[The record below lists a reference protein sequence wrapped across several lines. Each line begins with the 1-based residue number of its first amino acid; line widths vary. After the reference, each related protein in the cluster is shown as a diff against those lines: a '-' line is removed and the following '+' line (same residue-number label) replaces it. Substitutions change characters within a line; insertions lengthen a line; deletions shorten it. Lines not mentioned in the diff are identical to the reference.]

1 MSNEPV
7 NILIADDDSALL
19 RLLRKWMESSGYII
33 ESAGDGRQAIAA
45 IETSCPHIL
54 IADRDMPH
62 IDGIELCR
70 WLRKQDL
77 PRYVYTIVV
86 TSHCSSDNMVEAFEA
101 GADDFLKK
109 PIDKAEL
116 VARVKS
122 GLRVLELESKLNVLV
137 KTDSLTGLATRRTF
151 FELAERE
158 WSRARRHH
166 IPLSAVMI
174 DIDFFKRINDTY
186 GHRVGDQALR
196 AVAKVLQESC
206 RGSDVIGRYGG
217 EEFCV
222 LLPET
227 DESHA
232 IAWAERVRE
241 RLASKDKLVD
251 GLSTSITASFGVA
264 ERLADTNQPDTLV
277 DLADQALLVAKRS
290 GRDRVVGFQSLATST
305 CARTT
310 VAGPEAMF
318 DGLVA
323 RNVMTTV
330 IAGLSENE
338 TVGRAA
344 RYFLRFRFNSAP
356 VVDDAGK
363 LVGILSERDVMSIMM
378 WPKWWSTTIKD
389 VMKRN
394 VVCYEESSPVV
405 AIYDFLSRVSL
416 RGVIVVKDGRPTG
429 MINRGSLLRWFT
441 NLLAMTPGS
450 MMDAPAL
457 EAISKEGPTSAD
469 PREHVAMIARALV
482 TEVTGLEDR
491 IGREESD
498 LVPAVVGGVSRIE
511 ELLNDLLA
519 FSRDANVVGFGSEQ
533 NAPQSNDPTVGTLV
547 DLLGVACGDRD
558 ESLRSLP
565 STWLSSDSTSGLM
578 PDSHKQDH

>member
-45 IETSCPHIL
+45 IETNCPHIL

-62 IDGIELCR
+62 TDGIELCR
-70 WLRKQDL
+70 WLRKQEL

-158 WSRARRHH
+158 WRRALRHH

-186 GHRVGDQALR
+186 GHRIGDQALR

-241 RLASKDKLVD
+241 RLASKDNLVD

-305 CARTT
+305 CERTT
-310 VAGPEAMF
+310 VAGPKAMF

-323 RNVMTTV
+323 RNVMTTI

-394 VVCYEESSPVV
+394 VVCYEDSTPVV
-405 AIYDFLSRVSL
+405 AIYEFLCRVSL

-450 MMDAPAL
+450 MLDAPAL
-457 EAISKEGPTSAD
+457 EAISEEGLRSVD
-469 PREHVAMIARALV
+469 PREHVTMIIRALV
-482 TEVTGLEDR
+482 AEVAGLEDR

-498 LVPAVVGGVSRIE
+498 FVPAVVGGVSRIE

-519 FSRDANVVGFGSEQ
+519 FSRDANVVGYGSEK
-533 NAPQSNDPTVGTLV
+533 NASQPNDRTVGTLV
-547 DLLGVACGDRD
+547 DLLGVASSDSD
-558 ESLRSLP
+558 KSLHPLASK
-565 STWLSSDSTSGLM
+565 WLSGDSTSGLM
-578 PDSHKQDH
+578 PDSHEQDR